1 MTINIESC
9 LFDQDLLLCFML
21 LSSSIVGKLTF
32 FMQDWKCIVSML
44 LDANPMIELTDVDAT
59 NLVRLLY
66 ASAKKAVGEKIVP
79 ANDNRK
85 PYHNKAQKVWI
96 LLV

>member
-1 MTINIESC
+1 
-9 LFDQDLLLCFML
+9 
-21 LSSSIVGKLTF
+21 
-32 FMQDWKCIVSML
+32 ML

-85 PYHNKAQKVWI
+85 PYHNKAQKV
-96 LLV
+96 